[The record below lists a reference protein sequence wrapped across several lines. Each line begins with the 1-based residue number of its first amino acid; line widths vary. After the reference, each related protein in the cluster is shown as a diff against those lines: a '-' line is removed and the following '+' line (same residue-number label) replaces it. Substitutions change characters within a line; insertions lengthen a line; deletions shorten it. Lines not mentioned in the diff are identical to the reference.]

1 MSNTPDTLL
10 QTNNL
15 QVYPSQVVVIYTEWN
30 AQIVQPL
37 LQGCTKILQ
46 QHAPNI
52 QMQVFQVPGAV
63 ELTHAIKTHWELTRY
78 SNKAA
83 DAYIIFGCVVRGDTA
98 HFDYVC
104 QTVTDG
110 VTWLNTHLHVP
121 TIFGVLTV
129 ENLQQA
135 IERIGGTHGHKG
147 EEAAITALRMI
158 DFKHQITNSLKAK

>member
-30 AQIVQPL
+30 AEIVVSL
-37 LQGCTKILQ
+37 IEGCKKVLTPFFPKVQ
-46 QHAPNI
+46 I
-52 QMQVFQVPGAV
+52 QMLQVPGAV
-63 ELTHAIKTHWELTRY
+63 ELTHAVKTHWELTRY
-78 SNKAA
+78 SQLAPS
-83 DAYIIFGCVVRGDTA
+83 AYILFGCVIRGDTA

-110 VTWLNTHLHVP
+110 VTWLNTHLDVP
-121 TIFGVLTV
+121 TIFSVLTV

-135 IERIGGTHGHKG
+135 KDRIGGSHGHKG
-147 EEAAITALRMI
+147 EEAAISALRMI
-158 DFKHQITNSLKAK
+158 EFKHNIVNSLKAK